1 MRLVYYYYPSHP
13 YRTLERETIHYY
25 LKIEKG
31 YFLSNTV
38 TFAPSYKGV
47 KINSGKFRN
56 LGLYVEILDAYLT
69 QIMNLLSCT
78 SRITIM
84 RFDLH
89 LPHGKFFTPEEGN
102 QLVSD
107 FFKSMK
113 ESLSRKKCKGHKQ
126 VIFGWAREV
135 ETNASGHYHCF
146 IGFKALHKFLG
157 EISESGCTHLWGLI
171 ESHWKRLSG
180 GSMQAAGYHT
190 INRGVLEEL
199 DEAFFHIS
207 YLAKTKGKIFS
218 TGETHKRY
226 SASRLKPNAE
236 QNSLSIAA

>member
-1 MRLVYYYYPSHP
+1 M
-13 YRTLERETIHYY
+13 
-25 LKIEKG
+25 
-31 YFLSNTV
+31 

-56 LGLYVEILDAYLT
+56 LGVYVEFLDAYLT
-69 QIMNLLSCT
+69 QIMNLLSHT

-89 LPHGKFFTPEEGN
+89 LPHGKYFTPDEGN

-113 ESLSRKKCKGHKQ
+113 ESLCRKKWKGQKQ

-146 IGFKALHKFLG
+146 IGFKALYKFLG
-157 EISESGCTHLWGLI
+157 AITEDGCTRIWGLI
-171 ESHWKRLSG
+171 ESHWKRLSD
-180 GSMQAAGYHT
+180 GSMQAVRYHT
-190 INRGVLEEL
+190 VNRGVLKEL
-199 DEAFFHIS
+199 DDAFFDIS

-226 SASRLKPNAE
+226 SASRLRPNAE
-236 QNSLSIAA
+236 QASFSIAA